1 MANSLIEDMFSENS
15 QFSKNSG
22 IKTPKKGNKK
32 ILLVILALIIIIG
45 IVVVL
50 FLFKGLNKNN
60 NAVSAKTQ
68 FINYL
73 LQNPMANITDTSVLN
88 GAIDTLIN
96 NSSESDTAI
105 TITSNIEELDTLT
118 RLAFDLNTKYD
129 AQNHRGLLDIDLGYM
144 DNAIFDMQALI
155 TGQKTAIK
163 SDEIVTR
170 FVGYKNENLINAY
183 EDFFVTEDTSEFGD
197 MTIEASSSLEGVTSI
212 IKNIDFDFIVQS
224 LTSEFLNNEFVKY
237 SQILN
242 TIDESKFSQ
251 KEVTLEKASGNVSAV
266 AYSLKLNEVELIS
279 LGSSMLEEL
288 KNDTELF
295 SILTTALEP
304 TGISL
309 NEEMMKLFIDKL
321 INATYELEGD
331 TSVEY
336 VFTLYVVN
344 GQVSKMTVDTN
355 LITFEANYDVYDN
368 ELKAD
373 FTLLDKE
380 LNSGITININRI
392 SSDVSEQFNFSI
404 GVVNNN
410 EVVGEIVLYLGIE
423 GINSQTEMNVDF
435 NITYADTENE
445 IGFNTITKVEFK
457 EIEVEDLTSE
467 NCLLIDELNEE
478 QKVTIIDSI
487 KVRTGEILTEKFNQ
501 INIINS
507 NVNSSIIEGIQQEDT
522 DEDKKEEV
530 KEKLINAVATEM
542 YNAEQNGETYTV
554 NDIADLEM
562 EDVELEVFVE
572 NDVATVTID
581 GYTFSIN
588 AAFELS
594 E

>member
-309 NEEMMKLFIDKL
+309 NEEMIKLFIDKL

-344 GQVSKMTVDTN
+344 GQVSKMTVNTN

-380 LNSGITININRI
+380 SNGGITININRI

-467 NCLLIDELNEE
+467 NCLFIDELNEE

>member
-1 MANSLIEDMFSENS
+1 MANSLIEDMFAENS

-32 ILLVILALIIIIG
+32 ILLVILVLIIIIG

-73 LQNPMANITDTSVLN
+73 LQNPMANIADTSVLN

-118 RLAFDLNTKYD
+118 RFAFDLNTKYD

-170 FVGYKNENLINAY
+170 FVGYKNENLINVY

-197 MTIEASSSLEGVTSI
+197 MTIETSSSLEWVTSI

-295 SILTTALEP
+295 SILITALEP

-309 NEEMMKLFIDKL
+309 NEEMIKLFIDKL

-380 LNSGITININRI
+380 SNSGITININRI

-457 EIEVEDLTSE
+457 EIEVEDLTNE
-467 NCLLIDELNEE
+467 NCLFIDELNEE